1 MSIFWKNFYF
11 LCEDRETRP
20 LRVVT
25 ELGIASGSITKWK
38 KGAIPSAKNLQKLAD
53 YFNVTSECFFV
64 DHEKVFY
71 GFSTDHTD
79 DELWKKI
86 CRLTED
92 NRKRV
97 DGYVSAVLEEQNQQE
112 IAKIKKA

>member
-38 KGAIPSAKNLQKLAD
+38 NGAIPSAKNLQKLAD
-53 YFNVTSECFFV
+53 YFNVTSEYFFV
-64 DHEKVFY
+64 DHEKAFHKSPIY
-71 GFSTDHTD
+71 NTD
-79 DELWKKI
+79 DELWEKI

-97 DGYVSAVLEEQNQQE
+97 DGYVSAILEEQHQQE

>member
-38 KGAIPSAKNLQKLAD
+38 NGAIPSAKNLQKLAD
-53 YFNVTSECFFV
+53 YFNVTSEYFFV
-64 DHEKVFY
+64 DHEKVFCE
-71 GFSTDHTD
+71 SSIDHTD
-79 DELWKKI
+79 DELWSKI
-86 CRLTED
+86 SQLDEIDRG
-92 NRKRV
+92 KV
-97 DGYVSAVLEEQNQQE
+97 DGFVSGLLAAEKYQTF
-112 IAKIKKA
+112 AKIKKA